1 MAEVTVTVYDNPAP
15 ITTSPVELCPGETG
29 VLEVQGLSSAS
40 WEGAGIENPAALST
54 LVTPDSSAVY
64 SVQGLDENGC
74 LGESE
79 VEVIVYEPMAAFE
92 ASDTTGIPPLEVV
105 FTNVSEGD
113 YFVWI
118 MGNGD
123 TVITTDISQPVTAIY
138 SGEYTYDVTLTAYL
152 NGCSEVFTNDVMTYY
167 DSEFLI
173 IPNVVS
179 MGGNGKND
187 TFRIL
192 TQNMA
197 EMKVIIFDRW
207 GRRVGELE
215 RPNDQWNPKLEG
227 TGTYFYS
234 VQALGLDDER
244 YNFDGWFTVLEDE

>member
-29 VLEVQGLSSAS
+29 ILEVQGLSSAV
-40 WEGAGIENPAALST
+40 WEGFGIENPAALST

-92 ASDTTGIPPLEVV
+92 ASDTIGIPPLEIV

-138 SGEYTYDVTLTAYL
+138 SGEYTYDITLTAYL
-152 NGCSEVFTNDVMTYY
+152 NGCSAVFTNEVMTYY
-167 DSEFLI
+167 DSEFLK
-173 IPNVVS
+173 IPNIVT

-187 TFRIL
+187 TFRML

-197 EMKVIIFDRW
+197 EMEVIIFDRW
-207 GRRVGELE
+207 GKQVGELK
-215 RPNDQWNPKLEG
+215 RPEAQWNPKEVG
-227 TGTYFYS
+227 AGTYYYS
-234 VQALGLDDER
+234 LHALGLDDEE
-244 YNFDGWFTVLEDE
+244 YNFEGSFTVLEDE